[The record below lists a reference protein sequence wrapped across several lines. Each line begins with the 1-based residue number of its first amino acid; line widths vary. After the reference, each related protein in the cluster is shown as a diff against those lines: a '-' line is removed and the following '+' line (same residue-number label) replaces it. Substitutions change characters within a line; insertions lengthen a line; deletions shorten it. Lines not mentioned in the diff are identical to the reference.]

1 MSAYDGKESISMR
14 LQDKVA
20 VVTGAAR
27 GIGQAIALRFAAEGA
42 KVVLNDLQY
51 ELLEETARLVVE
63 GGGEVLIAA
72 ADIGDRGDAERVAEQ
87 TTAHFG
93 RLDIWVNNA
102 GITRDALL
110 LKMTA
115 EQWDAVL
122 RVNLTGTFNGCQAAA
137 ARMSAGGGA
146 IVNLSSRAYLGNIGQ
161 ANYSASKA
169 GVVGLTRTL
178 ALELARYGIRVNAI
192 APGFVDTEMA
202 RAVPEDVR
210 ERVVKAIPLRR
221 MARPEEIAN
230 VALFLA
236 SDESSYIT
244 GQVLVVCGGRS
255 VGGGLA

>member
-1 MSAYDGKESISMR
+1 MR

-27 GIGQAIALRFAAEGA
+27 GIGRAIALRFADQGA
-42 KVVLNDLQY
+42 KVVINDLQH
-51 ELLEETARLVVE
+51 EALEDTARAIVE

-72 ADIGDRGDAERVAEQ
+72 ADIGERSDAERLAEQ
-87 TTAHFG
+87 AAAHFG
-93 RLDIWVNNA
+93 RLDVWVNNA

-110 LKMTA
+110 LKMTTD
-115 EQWDAVL
+115 QWDAVL

-137 ARMSAGGGA
+137 ARMAAAGGGT

-178 ALELARYGIRVNAI
+178 ALELARHGIRVNAI

-210 ERVVKAIPLRR
+210 ERVIRAIPLRR

-236 SDESSYIT
+236 SEESSYIT

-255 VGGGLA
+255 VGGALA

>member
-1 MSAYDGKESISMR
+1 MR

-20 VVTGAAR
+20 LVTGAAR
-27 GIGQAIALRFAAEGA
+27 GIGQAIALRFAGEGA
-42 KVVLNDLQY
+42 KVVINDLRY
-51 ELLEETARLVVE
+51 ELLEETARAIVE
-63 GGGEVLIAA
+63 RGGEVLIAP
-72 ADIGDRGDAERVAEQ
+72 ADIGDRADVERMAEQ
-87 TTAHFG
+87 AMAHFG

-122 RVNLTGTFNGCQAAA
+122 RVNLSGTFNGCQAAA
-137 ARMSAGGGA
+137 ARMAASGGGA
-146 IVNLSSRAYLGNIGQ
+146 IVNLSSRSYLGNIGQ

-178 ALELARYGIRVNAI
+178 ALELARHGIRVNAI

-210 ERVVKAIPLRR
+210 ERVIKGIPLRR
-221 MARPEEIAN
+221 MARPEEIAS

>member
-1 MSAYDGKESISMR
+1 MR
-14 LQDKVA
+14 LQGKVA

-27 GIGQAIALRFAAEGA
+27 GIGQAIALRCASEGA
-42 KVVLNDLQY
+42 KVVLNDLRH
-51 ELLEETARLVVE
+51 ELLEETARLIVE
-63 GGGEVLIAA
+63 RGGEVLLAA
-72 ADIGDRGDAERVAEQ
+72 ADIGERADAQRLAAEAI
-87 TTAHFG
+87 AHFG
-93 RLDIWVNNA
+93 QIDVWVNNA

-122 RVNLTGTFNGCQAAA
+122 RVNLTGTFNGCQVAAA
-137 ARMSAGGGA
+137 HMSAAGAGA

>member
-1 MSAYDGKESISMR
+1 
-14 LQDKVA
+14 
-20 VVTGAAR
+20 
-27 GIGQAIALRFAAEGA
+27 
-42 KVVLNDLQY
+42 
-51 ELLEETARLVVE
+51 
-63 GGGEVLIAA
+63 
-72 ADIGDRGDAERVAEQ
+72 
-87 TTAHFG
+87 
-93 RLDIWVNNA
+93 
-102 GITRDALL
+102 
-110 LKMTA
+110 
-115 EQWDAVL
+115 VL

-137 ARMSAGGGA
+137 ARMSTAGGGA
-146 IVNLSSRAYLGNIGQ
+146 IVNLSSRSYLGNIGQ

-178 ALELARYGIRVNAI
+178 ALELARYSIRVNAI

>member
-1 MSAYDGKESISMR
+1 MR

-27 GIGQAIALRFAAEGA
+27 GIGRAIALRFADQGA
-42 KVVLNDLQY
+42 KVVINDLQH
-51 ELLEETARLVVE
+51 EALEDTARAIIE
-63 GGGEVLIAA
+63 RGGEALIAA
-72 ADIGDRGDAERVAEQ
+72 ADIGERSDAERLAEQ
-87 TTAHFG
+87 AAAHFG
-93 RLDIWVNNA
+93 RLDVWVNNA

-110 LKMTA
+110 LKMTTD
-115 EQWDAVL
+115 QWDAVL
-122 RVNLTGTFNGCQAAA
+122 RVNLTGTFNGCRAAA
-137 ARMSAGGGA
+137 ARMAAAGGGA

-178 ALELARYGIRVNAI
+178 ALELARHGIRVNAI

-210 ERVVKAIPLRR
+210 ERVIRAIPLRR

-236 SDESSYIT
+236 SEESSYIT

-255 VGGGLA
+255 VGGALA

>member
-1 MSAYDGKESISMR
+1 MR
-14 LQDKVA
+14 LQNKVA

-42 KVVLNDLQY
+42 QVVLNDLRH
-51 ELLEETARLVVE
+51 EMLEETARLVE
-63 GGGEVLIAA
+63 EHGGAALIVA
-72 ADIGDRGDAERVAEQ
+72 ADIGERDGAEQ
-87 TTAHFG
+87 VAGQAIARFG
-93 RLDIWVNNA
+93 RLDVWVNNA

-110 LKMTA
+110 LKMTS
-115 EQWDAVL
+115 EQWEAVL

-137 ARMSAGGGA
+137 APMSGTGGA
-146 IVNLSSRAYLGNIGQ
+146 IVNLSSRAYLGNVGQ

-202 RAVPEDVR
+202 RAVPEDLR

-236 SDESSYIT
+236 CDESSYMT

>member
-1 MSAYDGKESISMR
+1 MR
-14 LQDKVA
+14 LQDQVA
-20 VVTGAAR
+20 VVTGAAQ
-27 GIGQAIALRFAAEGA
+27 GIGQAIAVRLGGEGA
-42 KVVLNDLQY
+42 RVVLNDLRA
-51 ELLEETARLVVE
+51 EMLADTARLIAE
-63 GGGEVLIAA
+63 AGGEALVAA
-72 ADIGDRGDAERVAEQ
+72 ADIGERAEVDRLSEQAVAQ
-87 TTAHFG
+87 FG

-110 LKMTA
+110 QNMSA

-137 ARMSAGGGA
+137 ARMAGAGGGS

-178 ALELARYGIRVNAI
+178 ALELARHGIRVNAI
-192 APGFVDTEMA
+192 APGFVDTPMA
-202 RAVPEDVR
+202 RAVPEQVR
-210 ERVVKAIPLRR
+210 ERVIKAIPLRR

-236 SDESSYIT
+236 SSESSYIT

-255 VGGGLA
+255 VGGALA

>member
-1 MSAYDGKESISMR
+1 MR
-14 LQDKVA
+14 LQNKVA
-20 VVTGAAR
+20 VITGAAR

-42 KVVLNDLQY
+42 KVVLNDLQF
-51 ELLEETARLVVE
+51 EMLEETARLVVE
-63 GGGEVLIAA
+63 QGGAALIAA
-72 ADIGDRGDAERVAEQ
+72 ADIGEREGAERLAEQ

-93 RLDIWVNNA
+93 RIDVWVNNA

-110 LKMTA
+110 LKMTS

-122 RVNLTGTFNGCQAAA
+122 RVNLTGTFHGCQAAA

-202 RAVPEDVR
+202 RAVPGDVR
-210 ERVVKAIPLRR
+210 ERVIKTIPLRR
-221 MARPEEIAN
+221 IARPDEIAN

-236 SDESSYIT
+236 SEESSYIT
-244 GQVLVVCGGRS
+244 GQVLMVCGGRS

>member
-1 MSAYDGKESISMR
+1 MMR
-14 LQDKVA
+14 LEGKIA
-20 VVTGAAR
+20 VVTGAGR
-27 GIGQAIALRFAAEGA
+27 GIGQAIALRFAGEGA
-42 KVVLNDLQY
+42 KVVLNDLQFD
-51 ELLEETARLVVE
+51 LLEATAQAIVE
-63 GGGEVLIAA
+63 RGGEALLAP
-72 ADIGDRGDAERVAEQ
+72 ADIGEQAEAEQ
-87 TTAHFG
+87 LAEQAVAHFG
-93 RLDIWVNNA
+93 QIDIWVNNA

-122 RVNLTGTFNGCQAAA
+122 RVNLTGTFNGCRAAA
-137 ARMSAGGGA
+137 AHMATGNGGV

-178 ALELARYGIRVNAI
+178 ALELARHSIRVNAI

-202 RAVPEDVR
+202 RAVPTDVR
-210 ERVVKAIPLRR
+210 ERVVKTIPLRR

-236 SDESSYIT
+236 SEESSYIT